1 MSLMKRTL
9 LALIP
14 CLFLIT
20 SCRSEG
26 DPVDPAPTPASVA
39 VEVIAHR
46 GASAEAPE
54 NTLAAFRRAIALKAD
69 WFELDCTLSADGAI
83 VVIHDD
89 TIKRTAKGK
98 PKGEVRELS
107 LAELKALDVGSWK
120 DEKFADE
127 RIPTLAEALDVARGE
142 IGVYVEVKHRD
153 DAKKL
158 RQRVLEAAPGER
170 LGILERNECVDLPLA
185 KAVVAEVRPR
195 VAKGERIVV
204 QSFSAIICAYVRL
217 AAPELT
223 VELLTGDV
231 PWKESLRWLVALD
244 FAGLNP
250 SRKKV
255 TAAQVAEVRALGKD
269 VSVWTVNT
277 PKTMLKLRK
286 WGVRR
291 LISDVPDLCLET
303 LGR

>member
-1 MSLMKRTL
+1 MKRSIPLILISSL
-9 LALIP
+9 LI
-14 CLFLIT
+14 
-20 SCRSEG
+20 SCASEG
-26 DPVDPAPTPASVA
+26 DPVEPAPAPPSQVPVQ

-54 NTLAAFRRAIALKAD
+54 NTLAAFQRAVELNAD
-69 WFELDCTLSADGAI
+69 WFELDCTLSRDGQI

-98 PKGEVRELS
+98 PKGKVKDLT
-107 LAELKALDVGSWK
+107 LAELKTHDVGSWK
-120 DEKFADE
+120 DPAFAAE
-127 RIPTLAEALDVARGE
+127 RIPTLAESLDLARGQ
-142 IGVYVEVKHRD
+142 IGVYVEVKHSD

-158 RQRVLEAAPGER
+158 RKRVLAAAPSER
-170 LGILERNECVDLPLA
+170 LALLEASDCVDLPLA
-185 KAVVAEVRPR
+185 KAVVAEVQPR
-195 VAKGERIVV
+195 VARGERIVV

-231 PWKESLRWLVALD
+231 PWKESLRWLSELD

-255 TAAQVAEVRALGKD
+255 TAKRVAEVRALGKD
-269 VSVWTVNT
+269 VSVWTVNDV
-277 PKTMLKLRK
+277 KTMRKLRE

>member
-1 MSLMKRTL
+1 
-9 LALIP
+9 
-14 CLFLIT
+14 
-20 SCRSEG
+20 
-26 DPVDPAPTPASVA
+26 

-46 GASAEAPE
+46 GASAQAPE
-54 NTLAAFRRAIALKAD
+54 NTLAAFRRAIELGAD
-69 WFELDCTLSADGAI
+69 WFELDCTLSKDGAV

-89 TIKRTAKGK
+89 TVKRTAKG
-98 PKGEVRELS
+98 PAKGRVADLT
-107 LAELKALDVGSWK
+107 LAELQALDVGSWK
-120 DEKFADE
+120 APEFAGE
-127 RIPTLAEALDVARGE
+127 RIPTLAESLDLARGE
-142 IGVYVEVKHRD
+142 IGVFVEVKHSD
-153 DAKKL
+153 DAKRL
-158 RQRVLEAAPGER
+158 RKRVLAAAPEAR
-170 LGILERNECVDLPLA
+170 LELLEASGCVDLPLA
-185 KAVVAEVRPR
+185 KAVVAEVQPR
-195 VAKGERIVV
+195 VAAGERIVI

-231 PWKESLRWLVALD
+231 PWKESLRWLSALD

-255 TAAQVAEVRALGKD
+255 TAARVAEVRALGKD
-269 VSVWTVNT
+269 VSVWTVNA
-277 PKTMLKLRK
+277 PKTMRKLRE

>member
-1 MSLMKRTL
+1 M
-9 LALIP
+9 
-14 CLFLIT
+14 
-20 SCRSEG
+20 
-26 DPVDPAPTPASVA
+26 DPAPSSQP

-46 GASAEAPE
+46 GASAQAPE
-54 NTLAAFRRAIALKAD
+54 NTLAAFRRALELGAD
-69 WFELDCTLSADGAI
+69 WFELDCTLSKDAQI

-98 PKGEVRELS
+98 PKGRVADLT

-120 DEKFADE
+120 SAEFKDE
-127 RIPTLAEALDVARGE
+127 RIPTLAESLDLAAGK
-142 IGVYVEVKHRD
+142 IGVYVEVKHQD

-158 RQRVLEAAPGER
+158 RKRVLDAEPDER
-170 LGILERNECVDLPLA
+170 LEILEASDCKDLPLA
-185 KAVVAEVRPR
+185 KAVVAEVQPR
-195 VAKGERIVV
+195 VARGERIVV
-204 QSFSAIICAYVRL
+204 QSFSAIICAYLRL
-217 AAPELT
+217 AAPEIT

-231 PWKESLRWLVALD
+231 PWKESLRWLTALD

-255 TAAQVAEVRALGKD
+255 SAARVAEVRELNKD
-269 VSVWTVNT
+269 VSVWTVNDA
-277 PKTMLKLRK
+277 KLIRKLRK